1 MSLIGP
7 RPDMPYALDLYQ
19 DEESLRLTVRPGITG
34 LAQVSGRTDI
44 PWHERLAYDV
54 AYVKHYSLR
63 LDLRV
68 AILTLGEFVPPLR
81 RAVLQRQT
89 AKQ

>member
-1 MSLIGP
+1 
-7 RPDMPYALDLYQ
+7 MPYALDLYQ
-19 DEESLRLTVRPGITG
+19 GEERLRLTVRPGITG

-44 PWHERLAYDV
+44 AWRERLEYDV

-63 LDLRV
+63 IDLRV
-68 AILTLGEFVPPLR
+68 AVLTFAEFVPPLR
-81 RAVLQRQT
+81 RVVLQRQV